1 MEPKSFAQILYDL
14 NLATEE
20 QLDYAVG
27 LQEESAVPK
36 TLGEILLEQGIIDTK
51 TLKTI
56 HNIQKRRGDV
66 EVDQARYVFSGDEI
80 TAQLKSAD
88 TAGFLEVAKKHEASA
103 LFLTANEKP
112 TIRHH
117 GHLIRLPTEVLSQ
130 SETEQRL
137 LELLTREQASTLR
150 SEYSVE
156 LCSELPKVGRFR
168 LHVFKHEHGLSGVFR
183 FVEEEIWPFEELQ
196 LPPVVLDLASKRNGL
211 VLITGPMN
219 SGKST
224 TMTSLVDF
232 INRNYNRHIITIEDP
247 IEVIH
252 ESKKSLVTQREVN
265 SHTKSYAQA
274 LRAALREDPDVL
286 VVGEMRDPETI
297 GIAITAAETGHLVF
311 GTLHT
316 QTSYRTIVRILDQ
329 FPPEKRANVRTIL
342 SGTLRGI
349 ISQQLVPTA
358 HGNQRVPA
366 REVLVVNN
374 AISHLI
380 LEDKIWQIP
389 STMQMGHSDGMR
401 LMDDSLLGLVN
412 SKEITMEE
420 ALSRAVEKEKF
431 ENVEQP
437 AEVAHS
443 IQ

>member
-1 MEPKSFAQILYDL
+1 M
-14 NLATEE
+14 
-20 QLDYAVG
+20 
-27 LQEESAVPK
+27 
-36 TLGEILLEQGIIDTK
+36 
-51 TLKTI
+51 
-56 HNIQKRRGDV
+56 
-66 EVDQARYVFSGDEI
+66 
-80 TAQLKSAD
+80 
-88 TAGFLEVAKKHEASA
+88 
-103 LFLTANEKP
+103 
-112 TIRHH
+112 
-117 GHLIRLPTEVLSQ
+117 
-130 SETEQRL
+130 
-137 LELLTREQASTLR
+137 
-150 SEYSVE
+150 
-156 LCSELPKVGRFR
+156 
-168 LHVFKHEHGLSGVFR
+168 
-183 FVEEEIWPFEELQ
+183 
-196 LPPVVLDLASKRNGL
+196 PPVVQELATKRNGL

-232 INRNYNRHIITIEDP
+232 INRNFNRHIITIENP

-252 ESKKSLVTQREVN
+252 KSKKSLVTQREVN

-342 SGTLRGI
+342 AGTLRGI
-349 ISQQLVPTA
+349 VSQQLVPTA

-366 REVLVVNN
+366 HEILIVNN

-389 STMQMGHSDGMR
+389 ATMQMGYSDGMR
-401 LMDDSLLGLVN
+401 LMDDSLLALVN
-412 SKEITMEE
+412 TRTITMEE

-431 ENVEQP
+431 DTVEQP
-437 AEVAHS
+437 AEGAHS